1 MPYAAPSANLTA
13 VCVVGEQRT
22 FLEPVVQLGFAR
34 RLHRP
39 GYEYFVV
46 TDQRRPR
53 PELLKI
59 APVRAWIAGGLVGHI
74 TGHGDHSGCA
84 ANTCNSHRFLY
95 PAMERLSHCYPAIQN
110 EEGRRG
116 MRYEFLLR
124 VRPDHLFLR
133 RQPPVDRA
141 FSRAFSRGKMLL
153 WDDQIVAARRVDAPT
168 ALLTPRLVYRACVD
182 EWQWWQACRQSLS
195 ADEFRRSFARCLA
208 TGELPCPT
216 MHLIT
221 VFGRGRYDL
230 HPWNARSWNRPDPDH
245 EDFCLKRREYVN
257 ESKHPTN
264 CKVEPGCMDC

>member
-59 APVRAWIAGGLVGHI
+59 APVRAWIAGGLVGDI

-141 FSRAFSRGKMLL
+141 FSRAFARGNMLL

-182 EWQWWQACRQSLS
+182 EWQHSL
-195 ADEFRRSFARCLA
+195 
-208 TGELPCPT
+208 
-216 MHLIT
+216 
-221 VFGRGRYDL
+221 V
-230 HPWNARSWNRPDPDH
+230 
-245 EDFCLKRREYVN
+245 K
-257 ESKHPTN
+257 
-264 CKVEPGCMDC
+264 

>member
-1 MPYAAPSANLTA
+1 MACH
-13 VCVVGEQRT
+13 VCCAFHHGEGEGEDGRDGEQRT

-59 APVRAWIAGGLVGHI
+59 APVRAWIAGGLVGDI

-124 VRPDHLFLR
+124 VRPDHPLH
-133 RQPPVDRA
+133 PE
-141 FSRAFSRGKMLL
+141 
-153 WDDQIVAARRVDAPT
+153 DAPA
-168 ALLTPRLVYRACVD
+168 AL
-182 EWQWWQACRQSLS
+182 
-195 ADEFRRSFARCLA
+195 
-208 TGELPCPT
+208 
-216 MHLIT
+216 
-221 VFGRGRYDL
+221 
-230 HPWNARSWNRPDPDH
+230 
-245 EDFCLKRREYVN
+245 
-257 ESKHPTN
+257 
-264 CKVEPGCMDC
+264 